1 MIFALSNLGFSLSSQ
16 NGAGN
21 HFAISKQVW
30 KGQFWQK
37 VKPMQG

>member
-1 MIFALSNLGFSLSSQ
+1 MIFPISNLGLNLPSQ

-21 HFAISKQVW
+21 AFAVKEQVW
-30 KGQFWQK
+30 KGQFCQK